1 LESTTQLS
9 RSEKGLAAES
19 SAAAVLIR
27 EAEAGILNSSPKV
40 LLADTNRW
48 DLGARLAIGLARIG
62 CTVSAVCPTNGHT
75 LLVTRAVKKAFPYK
89 ASNPLESLRAA
100 IEKADPDIVIPCCDR
115 SVEHL
120 HQLYGNALKHGAAGE
135 KIVRL
140 IERSLGDPSGY
151 RIVTSR
157 YDLLS
162 LAQEEGVSVP
172 DTTRVSSSA
181 DLDLWRTSK
190 SNACVVKVDGTWG
203 GLGVRTIRELDPSE
217 RVWDEV
223 TNTSRL
229 TRAIKRLLVN
239 RDPFFFSAW
248 INHTERPIIAQRF
261 IKGRPAN
268 CTVFA
273 WKGKVV
279 ALIAVEVLRSDGSTG
294 PASVVHLIQNAEMR
308 GAAER
313 IASRLGISGFF
324 GLDFILE
331 EGTGLAYLIEMNAR
345 LAPPCYL
352 RFEKGR
358 DLIGAMWAS
367 ITGQPI
373 PENVRVT
380 ESDVI
385 AYQLQSLRKKGTPAG
400 CFYAEPEGEPELTR
414 ELQNPFPNRTLLFRL
429 VQLFDRLRLPSG
441 QNERSSEHEPFLDA

>member
-1 LESTTQLS
+1 
-9 RSEKGLAAES
+9 
-19 SAAAVLIR
+19 
-27 EAEAGILNSSPKV
+27 
-40 LLADTNRW
+40 
-48 DLGARLAIGLARIG
+48 
-62 CTVSAVCPTNGHT
+62 VCPANGHT
-75 LLVTRAVKKAFPYK
+75 LLVTRAVKRSFPYR
-89 ASNPLESLRAA
+89 ASNPLESLRSA

-120 HQLYGNALKHGAAGE
+120 HQLYGNALKLGAEGE
-135 KIVRL
+135 KIARL

-157 YDLLS
+157 YDLLA

-172 DTTRVSSSA
+172 ETTRVSSSA

-203 GLGVRTIRELDPSE
+203 GLGVRTLRESDPSE

-229 TRAIKRLLVN
+229 TRAIKRLMVN
-239 RDPFFFSAW
+239 RDPFFLSAW
-248 INHTERPIIAQRF
+248 LNHTERPIIAQKF
-261 IKGRPAN
+261 VEGRPAN

-313 IASRLGISGFF
+313 IAARLGMSGFF

-331 EGTGLAYLIEMNAR
+331 ETTGQAYLIEMNAR

-367 ITGQPI
+367 VTGQPI

-380 ESDVI
+380 ESDII
-385 AYQLQSLRKKGTPAG
+385 AYQRPTARRDGTPAN
-400 CFYAEPEGEPELTR
+400 CFYLEPEGEPELAR
-414 ELQNPFPNRTLLFRL
+414 ELQNPFPNRTVLFRL
-429 VQLFDRLRLPSG
+429 VQFLTPTRDQPDQRLASNG
-441 QNERSSEHEPFLDA
+441 

>member
-9 RSEKGLAAES
+9 RNTNGHVTES
-19 SAAAVLIR
+19 DKAAALIR
-27 EAEAGILNSSPKV
+27 ESESGTLNSSPKV

-48 DLGARLAIGLARIG
+48 DQGARLAIGLARIG
-62 CTVSAVCPTNGHT
+62 CTVSAVCPTTGHT
-75 LLVTRAVKKAFPYK
+75 LLVTRAVKRAFPYR

-100 IEKADPDIVIPCCDR
+100 IDKADPDIVVPCCDR

-120 HQLYGNALKHGAAGE
+120 HQLYGNALKQGAAGE
-135 KIVRL
+135 KIVRV
-140 IERSLGDPSGY
+140 IERSLGNPSGY
-151 RIVTSR
+151 RVVTSR

-162 LAQEEGVSVP
+162 LAQEEGVNVP
-172 DTTRVSSSA
+172 ETTRVSSSA

-217 RVWDEV
+217 QVWDEV

-229 TRAIKRLLVN
+229 TRAIKRLVVN
-239 RDPFFFSAW
+239 RDPFFMSAW
-248 INHTERPIIAQRF
+248 INHTERPIIAQKF
-261 IKGRPAN
+261 VEGRPAN

-273 WKGKVV
+273 WQGKVV
-279 ALIAVEVLRSDGSTG
+279 SLIAVEVLRSEGTTG
-294 PASVVHLIQNAEMR
+294 PANVVHLIQNAEMR

-313 IASRLGISGFF
+313 IASRLGMSGFF

-331 EGTGLAYLIEMNAR
+331 ERTGLAYLIEMNAR

-373 PENVRVT
+373 PDNVRVT
-380 ESDVI
+380 ESDII
-385 AYQLQSLRKKGTPAG
+385 AYQPQTMQKEDTPAG
-400 CFYAEPEGEPELTR
+400 CYYPEPEDEPELVR

-429 VQLFDRLRLPSG
+429 VQVFDRLRLLVG
-441 QNERSSEHEPFLDA
+441 RNERSRSHEPFLDA

>member
-1 LESTTQLS
+1 VESTTQLP
-9 RSEKGLAAES
+9 RSTNGFATES
-19 SAAAVLIR
+19 NKSPALIQ
-27 EAEAGILNSSPKV
+27 ESEAGVLNSSPKV

-62 CTVSAVCPTNGHT
+62 CTVSAVCPSNGHT
-75 LLVTRAVKKAFPYK
+75 LLVTRAVKRAFPYR

-100 IEKADPDIVIPCCDR
+100 IEKSDPDIVVPCCDR

-120 HQLYGNALKHGAAGE
+120 HQLYGNASKEGAAGE

-140 IERSLGDPSGY
+140 IENSLGDPRGY

-162 LAQEEGVSVP
+162 LAQEEGISVP
-172 DTTRVSSSA
+172 ETTRVSSSA

-203 GLGVRTIRELDPSE
+203 GLGVRTLRELDPSE
-217 RVWDEV
+217 RVWDEI
-223 TNTSRL
+223 TKTSRL
-229 TRAIKRLLVN
+229 TRAIKRLMVN
-239 RDPFFFSAW
+239 RDAFFMSAW
-248 INHTERPIIAQRF
+248 MNHTERPIIAQKF
-261 IKGRPAN
+261 IGGRPAN

-273 WKGKVV
+273 WKGKVI

-294 PASVVHLIQNAEMR
+294 PASVVHLIQNAEIR
-308 GAAER
+308 KAAER
-313 IASRLGISGFF
+313 IAVRLGISGFF

-331 EGTGLAYLIEMNAR
+331 ESTGRAYLIEMNAR

-367 ITGQPI
+367 VSGQPI
-373 PENVRVT
+373 PDSVRVT
-380 ESDVI
+380 ESDII
-385 AYQLQSLRKKGTPAG
+385 AYQAQTLQKDDTPAG
-400 CFYAEPEGEPELTR
+400 CYYPEPEDEPELVR
-414 ELQNPFPNRTLLFRL
+414 EMQNPFPNRTLLFRL
-429 VQLFDRLRLPSG
+429 VQLFDRIKLRSG
-441 QNERSSEHEPFLDA
+441 RNASSGRHEPTLDA

>member
-1 LESTTQLS
+1 MTQLS
-9 RSEKGLAAES
+9 RNKNGLATDSNKTAALIHES
-19 SAAAVLIR
+19 ES
-27 EAEAGILNSSPKV
+27 GTLNASPKV

-62 CTVSAVCPTNGHT
+62 CTVSAVCPATGHT
-75 LLVTRAVKKAFPYK
+75 LLVTRAVKRAFPYR
-89 ASNPLESLRAA
+89 ASRPLESLRAA
-100 IEKADPDIVIPCCDR
+100 IDKADPDIVIPCCDR

-120 HQLYGNALKHGAAGE
+120 HQLYGNALKWGAAGE
-135 KIVRL
+135 KIVRI
-140 IERSLGDPSGY
+140 IERSLGNPSGY
-151 RIVTSR
+151 RVVTSR

-162 LAQEEGVSVP
+162 LAQEEGVNVP
-172 DTTRVSSSA
+172 ETTRVSSSA

-229 TRAIKRLLVN
+229 TRAIKRLMVN
-239 RDPFFFSAW
+239 RDPFFMSAW
-248 INHTERPIIAQRF
+248 INHTERPIIAQKF
-261 IKGRPAN
+261 IEGRPAN

-294 PASVVHLIQNAEMR
+294 PASVVHLIQNAEIR

-313 IASRLGISGFF
+313 IASRLGVSGFF

-358 DLIGAMWAS
+358 DLIGAMWGS
-367 ITGQPI
+367 VTGQPI
-373 PENVRVT
+373 PENARVT
-380 ESDVI
+380 ESDII
-385 AYQLQSLRKKGTPAG
+385 AYQPQTMRREDTPVG
-400 CFYAEPEGEPELTR
+400 CYYPEPEGEPELAR

-429 VQLFDRLRLPSG
+429 VQLFDRLRLQSG
-441 QNERSSEHEPFLDA
+441 RNERSRNSEPFLDA